1 MKTSN
6 HSSSDSERSD
16 MSDISESEFGLIFIS
31 SFSTATSIIRSL
43 LENSSSILLTC
54 SMHFLQVSW
63 SISSL
68 FFLNK
73 SSTSESLCSLFSDA
87 TVFFN
92 PPNKFNGV

>member
-43 LENSSSILLTC
+43 L
-54 SMHFLQVSW
+54 
-63 SISSL
+63 
-68 FFLNK
+68 
-73 SSTSESLCSLFSDA
+73 
-87 TVFFN
+87 
-92 PPNKFNGV
+92 